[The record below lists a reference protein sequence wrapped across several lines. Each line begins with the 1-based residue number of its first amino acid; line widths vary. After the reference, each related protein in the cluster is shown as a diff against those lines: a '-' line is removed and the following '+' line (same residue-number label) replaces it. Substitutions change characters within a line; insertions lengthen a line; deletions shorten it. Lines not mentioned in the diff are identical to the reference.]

1 MMIMRRPILWALFVL
16 MMTIAAVATYV
27 VSKTTTCNEIA
38 TNGAFRDGIY
48 LGALDA
54 KYGKAP
60 HIALGRWSRDSD
72 RRSFAA
78 GYETAYRESRA
89 VLSQNKQSNPNT
101 SGAYRDG
108 LYLGKRDA
116 AQNRPEQTVTGRWT
130 QLQDKELFASG
141 YHQAYLSEAARLSAP
156 GQTVRVSMVR

>member
-1 MMIMRRPILWALFVL
+1 MMIMTRPILWALFVL
-16 MMTIAAVATYV
+16 MMTAAAVAAYV
-27 VSKTTTCNEIA
+27 VSTTTTYNEIA

-48 LGALDA
+48 LGTLDA

-60 HIALGRWSRDSD
+60 HVAWGRWSRDSD
-72 RRSFAA
+72 RQSFAA
-78 GYETAYRESRA
+78 GYETAYRQSRA
-89 VLSQNKQSNPNT
+89 VLSQNKESNPNT

-116 AQNRPEQTVTGRWT
+116 TQNRPEQTATGRWT
-130 QLQDKELFASG
+130 QQQDKELFATG
-141 YHQAYLSEAARLSAP
+141 YHQAYLSERARISAP